1 MNITGDNLISA
12 ICKQLNEKN
21 ILQHDSNIINLIRT
35 LTSGELYQ
43 LIDFGD
49 VQSWQN
55 DRINKEWAMY
65 FFGELE
71 REIGTHEALLYKHA
85 VDNQMQII
93 SAFCKNKFLGFGVSD
108 KDADIIKEEVKLWTI
123 INKQLVLTI
132 NVRSKITVL
141 PTLTMLIQGII

>member
-55 DRINKEWAMY
+55 DRINKE
-65 FFGELE
+65 
-71 REIGTHEALLYKHA
+71 
-85 VDNQMQII
+85 
-93 SAFCKNKFLGFGVSD
+93 
-108 KDADIIKEEVKLWTI
+108 
-123 INKQLVLTI
+123 
-132 NVRSKITVL
+132 
-141 PTLTMLIQGII
+141 